1 MYVDFHVKSLSFLAN
16 IIQNWEVLTNF
27 SEGPQYKISQKSSW
41 WSFHVVSQMG
51 MTKLTVTFCN
61 CFANAPENANQNVT
75 CIP

>member
-1 MYVDFHVKSLSFLAN
+1 
-16 IIQNWEVLTNF
+16 
-27 SEGPQYKISQKSSW
+27 
-41 WSFHVVSQMG
+41 MG